1 MKLINIR
8 FNKKNI
14 SNKIN
19 KKSLNWAINY
29 LKRRINKSYYLKKVN
44 KKLTEIECII
54 IDNSSAIIGK
64 YQNLIGHNNQKE
76 SFSIS
81 PLSKNYNKI
90 IIYGADL
97 RGLIYAI
104 TEIADRV
111 ENLITSKNALQE
123 IFSKTIESPKTKI
136 RSISHTVQN

>member
-14 SNKIN
+14 STKIN

-29 LKRRINKSYYLKKVN
+29 LNRKISKSNYLKQAK

-54 IDNSSAIIGK
+54 IDNSSAILDEYKNKIEF
-64 YQNLIGHNNQKE
+64 INQKE

-90 IIYGADL
+90 IIYGAD
-97 RGLIYAI
+97 
-104 TEIADRV
+104 
-111 ENLITSKNALQE
+111 
-123 IFSKTIESPKTKI
+123 
-136 RSISHTVQN
+136 